1 MEKIKHIPLFL
12 FAITASKLLIL
23 GSDWASALTLLILAG
38 TAAFWEFKVQ
48 DKRHKELEVIM
59 TKQNETIVALA
70 VKLDEL
76 RTNISAVKVAQ
87 GMRPGNVGRS

>member
-48 DKRHKELEVIM
+48 DK
-59 TKQNETIVALA
+59 
-70 VKLDEL
+70 
-76 RTNISAVKVAQ
+76 VAQ

>member
-12 FAITASKLLIL
+12 FAVTAAKLLIL
-23 GSDWASALTLLILAG
+23 GADLSSALILLILAA

-48 DKRHKELEVIM
+48 DKRHKELELVM
-59 TKQNETIVALA
+59 VKQNETILALA
-70 VKLDEL
+70 KSLDEL

-87 GMRPGNVGRS
+87 GMRPTNVGRG

>member
-12 FAITASKLLIL
+12 FAVTACKLLIL
-23 GSDWASALTLLILAG
+23 GGDVSSALILLILAA

-48 DKRHKELEVIM
+48 DKRHKEIEMVM
-59 TKQNETIVALA
+59 AKQNETILALA
-70 VKLDEL
+70 KSLDEL

-87 GMRPGNVGRS
+87 GMRPTNVGRG